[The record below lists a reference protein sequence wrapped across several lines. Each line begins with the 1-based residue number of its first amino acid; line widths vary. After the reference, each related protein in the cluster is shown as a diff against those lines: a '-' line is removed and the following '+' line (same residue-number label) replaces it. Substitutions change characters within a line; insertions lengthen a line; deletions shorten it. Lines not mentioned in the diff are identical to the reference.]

1 MILTDKIIEAIESA
15 IQERGELG
23 GLSKLA
29 EESNI
34 SISMISRWRNHTP
47 STKRMVI
54 TEGVWKRLEP
64 KIRGY
69 LNKELEEVQ
78 SLKIEEK
85 NIIINIVGVPVEK
98 IVSAIN
104 KVGLT
109 LEQKKELKHNIF
121 S

>member
-1 MILTDKIIEAIESA
+1 MILTDKIIKAIESA

-54 TEGVWKRLEP
+54 TESVWKRIEP
-64 KIRGY
+64 KISGH
-69 LNKELEEVQ
+69 LNEIDDVQ

-85 NIIINIVGVPVEK
+85 TITINIVGVPIEK
-98 IVSAIN
+98 IISAIN
-104 KVGLT
+104 QVGLT